1 MIYAYRNI
9 LVRRPVNRFGRLGYA
24 ERTEWLKV
32 DSEKKFDE
40 ANYRLKIRFEKLDNT
55 DEREA
60 DMIRKMRKQPVNS
73 IRYHESNDYLE
84 MGGTLEKTWKSQEVR
99 R

>member
-1 MIYAYRNI
+1 MIYAYRTI

-40 ANYRLKIRFEKLDNT
+40 ANYRLKIRFEKLGKGN
-55 DEREA
+55 A
-60 DMIRKMRKQPVNS
+60 KQVNIIRDMRKQQVNS
-73 IRYHESNDYLE
+73 LRYHESNDYWE
-84 MGGTLEKTWKSQEVR
+84 MSGTLENTWKSQEVR